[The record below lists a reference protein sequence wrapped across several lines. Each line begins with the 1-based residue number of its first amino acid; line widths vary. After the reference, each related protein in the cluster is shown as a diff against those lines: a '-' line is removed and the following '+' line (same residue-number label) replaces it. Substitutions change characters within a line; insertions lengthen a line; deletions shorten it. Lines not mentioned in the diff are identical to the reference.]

1 MQRQKKDWKKEIIL
15 SKMRLSNTLDQW
27 IANISQT
34 DMFLIMRNTYVSL
47 TIWIAGISLVYIVS
61 SLCNVLFLKEC
72 ILYVLSYHSIL
83 FSAVFACAYA
93 RQKQMDVLLC
103 LIVGC
108 VCSVLMTGRFSAT
121 LWMSIPDMVIISGL
135 LKIVQILEKQKAEWK
150 HIPPAVSQY
159 LVKLLVPVTVF
170 VMLGLLTLIPDT
182 VMTAMT
188 VPLQVLVY
196 ALSTLPSILII
207 IGLTC
212 YFWIKGIHG
221 VSILGTILRPFWT
234 QMLLMNLYAVLTQ
247 NEIMYIGSEAFYQ
260 WFVWIGGSGATF
272 GLCIVCYLFGKSK
285 QMQALKANALSSAV
299 FNINE
304 EVIFG
309 MPMVENRYLKIPFFA
324 VSMISGCVAWVLMR
338 TGYIPVPHVLAPWIA
353 PFFIGSMLTS
363 GISLR
368 VLIVSVGLVLFSAL
382 CYLPFF
388 LWYDAR
394 LLKDEK

>member
-1 MQRQKKDWKKEIIL
+1 MDSWYFFGICSFFSMQC
-15 SKMRLSNTLDQW
+15 
-27 IANISQT
+27 
-34 DMFLIMRNTYVSL
+34 
-47 TIWIAGISLVYIVS
+47 IVS
-61 SLCNVLFLKEC
+61 ERMYPLCSKLSFHSFQCSLC
-72 ILYVLSYHSIL
+72 
-83 FSAVFACAYA
+83 
-93 RQKQMDVLLC
+93 LC
-103 LIVGC
+103 LCQTETDGC
-108 VCSVLMTGRFSAT
+108 SALSDCWVCLQCPDDRTIQCHIMDEHSRYGDNQRF
-121 LWMSIPDMVIISGL
+121 I
-135 LKIVQILEKQKAEWK
+135 EKQKAEWK

-234 QMLLMNLYAVLTQ
+234 QMLLMNLYAVLTK

-309 MPMVENRYLKIPFFA
+309 MPIVENRYLKIPFFA

-368 VLIVSVGLVLFSAL
+368 VLMVSLGLVLFSAL

-394 LLKDEK
+394 LLKEEK